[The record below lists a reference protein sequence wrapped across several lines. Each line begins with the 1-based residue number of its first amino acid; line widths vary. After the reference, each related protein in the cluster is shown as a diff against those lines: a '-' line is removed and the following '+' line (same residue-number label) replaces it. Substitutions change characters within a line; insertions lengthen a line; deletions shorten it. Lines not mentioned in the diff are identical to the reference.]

1 MKRSIL
7 VGLIALPVL
16 APAMAGDALVS
27 LGPFH
32 GGKGE
37 LRARIEAPAQ
47 GLALNRIST
56 WTLVLEDASGA
67 PVTGAKIGVDGR
79 VPGHARV
86 MPTAP
91 RMVAAPAPGRYEIG
105 GIKFDM
111 AGRWRLRFN
120 VERDG
125 RFDLVIADVEVK

>member
-7 VGLIALPVL
+7 PGLMALSVL
-16 APAMAGDALVS
+16 APAMAGEAPVS

-32 GGKGE
+32 DAKGE
-37 LRARIEAPAQ
+37 LRVQIEAPAQ
-47 GLALNRIST
+47 SLALNRIST
-56 WTLVLEDASGA
+56 WTVMLEDASGA
-67 PVTGAKIGVDGR
+67 PVVGAKIGVEAR

-111 AGRWRLRFN
+111 VGRWRLRFN

-125 RFDLVIADVEVK
+125 RSNLVIAEVEVK